1 MTALAKRALPWLY
14 LTGWASHF
22 EKSAFE
28 QMTFEDIYFLR
39 FFLSFSVAF
48 LDVRQLEG
56 SQLGRGVFT
65 GASFENMSL

>member
-1 MTALAKRALPWLY
+1 MAVPYRLGLPFRKKCVFP
-14 LTGWASHF
+14 TVQGG
-22 EKSAFE
+22 E

-39 FFLSFSVAF
+39 FFLSFSVAL

>member
-1 MTALAKRALPWLY
+1 
-14 LTGWASHF
+14 
-22 EKSAFE
+22 
-28 QMTFEDIYFLR
+28 MTFEDIYFLR
-39 FFLSFSVAF
+39 FFSSFSVAL